1 MQGGAGK
8 AGSDRKAKLV
18 TMGGFPGK
26 VLLAAAMACCA
37 MAARSEKPGRFT
49 VLLDPGHTPK
59 AGGAT
64 GIRGIKEVVYND
76 RLASILADTLS
87 AHGIRALLTRH
98 PGEEVSLPDRVAVA
112 RTSQAQCFIAL
123 HHDSAQPKYLERSD
137 TGGVE
142 AFSTLKP
149 IRGYSVF
156 VSMKN
161 GQYRKSLSLAKGVGR
176 SMLGLGRKPTLHHS
190 EPIPGENRPL
200 LDSTLGIYRFDDLI
214 VLAKNPLPAV
224 LIEYG
229 VLVDK
234 ADEEYVSD
242 SANQARFAHAVCGA
256 IEDFLKN

>member
-1 MQGGAGK
+1 
-8 AGSDRKAKLV
+8 
-18 TMGGFPGK
+18 MGGFPGEA
-26 VLLAAAMACCA
+26 LLTATMACV
-37 MAARSEKPGRFT
+37 MAGWSGERARST

-59 AGGAT
+59 TGGAT

-76 RLASILADTLS
+76 HLASILADTLS
-87 AHGIRALLTRH
+87 AHGMRVLLTRR
-98 PGEEVSLPDRVAVA
+98 PGEEVSLPDRVEVA

-123 HHDSAQPKYLERSD
+123 HHDSAQPKYLERRD

-142 AFSTLKP
+142 AYSTLKP

-161 GQYRKSLSLAKGVGR
+161 GRYRESLSLAQGIGR
-176 SMLGLGRKPTLHHS
+176 SLLNLGRKPTLHHA

-200 LDSTLGIYRFDDLI
+200 LDSALGIYRYDDLV

-242 SANQARFAHAVCGA
+242 SANQARFAQAVCGA
-256 IEDFLKN
+256 IENFSRK